1 MNLSIIKSGTTRYCV
16 PPNMIQYEA
25 LRKYF
30 EPELNQESRANLHFQ
45 KIQGTEEQ
53 GNDTTRNKRQIQVFG
68 YSTGQVTEFLQE
80 VNGIKKGKNKQN
92 EGRKWDY
99 YI

>member
-1 MNLSIIKSGTTRYCV
+1 MKSGTTRYCV

-25 LRKYF
+25 LMKYF
-30 EPELNQESRANLHFQ
+30 EPELNQESRANFHFQ
-45 KIQGTEEQ
+45 EIQGTEEQ

-80 VNGIKKGKNKQN
+80 VNGIKKGRNKQN